1 MVYNMVFFEE
11 NMDLSSWIPLTSSV
25 TSARDQSDMIRRNDE
40 LHSDIRIL
48 SINFVTPGFLIYD
61 ATDDRVG
68 SLADSLLDDL
78 HLPTFSLPF
87 HIQVHA
93 EINLLLNEWK

>member
-1 MVYNMVFFEE
+1 MERRE
-11 NMDLSSWIPLTSSV
+11 
-25 TSARDQSDMIRRNDE
+25 SDMIRRNDE

-61 ATDDRVG
+61 ATDDVG

-78 HLPTFSLPF
+78 HLPSPSLSHPGSCRDKF
-87 HIQVHA
+87 I
-93 EINLLLNEWK
+93 IK